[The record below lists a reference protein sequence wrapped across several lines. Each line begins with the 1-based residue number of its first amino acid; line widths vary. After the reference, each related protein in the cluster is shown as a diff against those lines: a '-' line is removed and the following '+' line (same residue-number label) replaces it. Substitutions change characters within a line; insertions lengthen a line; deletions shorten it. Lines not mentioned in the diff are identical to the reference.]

1 MILEQAKSAVARLT
15 EEEAADVHFIAVSLD
30 PENDTPESMA
40 RMAHGQHVSTPQ
52 WNLTVGPV
60 DEVNRVLDDMGVLRE
75 WNPKLMRIDHTNVF
89 LLIDRQ
95 GRLAYRFSLGDLQ
108 EQWLH
113 EALKIL
119 VNEPEPQ
126 P

>member
-15 EEEAADVHFIAVSLD
+15 EQEMQDVRFIAVSLD
-30 PENDTPESMA
+30 PTRDTPESMA
-40 RMAHGQHVSTPQ
+40 RMARGQHVSAPQ
-52 WNLTVGPV
+52 WNLTVGPE
-60 DEVNRVLDDMGVLRE
+60 DEINRVLDDMGVQRA
-75 WNPKLMRIDHTNVF
+75 WNEELMRIDHSNVF
-89 LLIDRQ
+89 LLIDRA
-95 GRLAYRFSLGDLQ
+95 GRLAYRFSLGELQ

-119 VNEPEPQ
+119 VNEPEPR

>member
-15 EEEAADVHFIAVSLD
+15 EEEMQDVRFIAVSLD
-30 PENDTPESMA
+30 PTRDTPQSMA
-40 RMAHGQHVSTPQ
+40 RMAYGQHVSAPQ
-52 WNLTVGPV
+52 WNLTVGPE
-60 DEVNRVLDDMGVLRE
+60 DEVNRVLDDMGVQRR
-75 WNPKLMRIDHTNVF
+75 WNDELKRIDHSNVF
-89 LLIDRQ
+89 LLIDRA

-119 VNEPEPQ
+119 VSEPEPR